1 MKKNFSSFSRQQQGW
16 LLLAIA
22 LACAALLKLLVLP
35 LFSPSSP
42 SAVMN
47 SPQEQQE
54 VLAFEQK
61 RLQDSLDRVKKW
73 TAERE
78 ARQWAREERER
89 AYQQQRAIWDAE
101 KAARAAKRAANQARY
116 DSLMRSRPQKLTKG
130 MRLDANTA
138 DTTQWQRVPGIGA
151 AYAQAIVR
159 YRQRLGGFVS
169 SAQLHDIAQLPH
181 DIDRYVTVA
190 PHAAV
195 HRIAINRASFKELLH
210 HPYLSY
216 DQVKAIMQ
224 HRQRIGPLRDWED
237 LRGNPNFSTADFERL
252 QPYFS
257 F

>member
-1 MKKNFSSFSRQQQGW
+1 
-16 LLLAIA
+16 
-22 LACAALLKLLVLP
+22 
-35 LFSPSSP
+35 
-42 SAVMN
+42 
-47 SPQEQQE
+47 
-54 VLAFEQK
+54 
-61 RLQDSLDRVKKW
+61 
-73 TAERE
+73 
-78 ARQWAREERER
+78 
-89 AYQQQRAIWDAE
+89 
-101 KAARAAKRAANQARY
+101 
-116 DSLMRSRPQKLTKG
+116 MRSRPQKLTKG

-138 DTTQWQRVPGIGA
+138 DTTQWQRVPGIGT

-216 DQVKAIMQ
+216 DQVKAIVQ